1 MPTTNFTSGLRLEQ
15 QPTGGNASTW
25 GTKTDNNIGFL
36 DDALTGQVCADIT
49 LGDTTLTVENG
60 VVDEAR
66 NAAILIVGNPGTPND
81 VIIPANKKQ
90 YIVRAEHT
98 SVTGGITVR
107 TNVGTGQVFNNG
119 DSATVYCDGVSVHR
133 ITPPALDPDS
143 NLGDLTDTSAALVN
157 LGLPYLVSA
166 SSLDNTLEVDSSAN
180 TLGVHTSAMI
190 ELIYPVGS
198 IYINATNAANPA
210 TIFGVGT
217 WVSAG
222 QGRVLIGAGEGTDI
236 NAETSTFVATS
247 TGGEYKHQLTVA
259 EMPSHSHE
267 VLSFRFNTASAGAGG
282 TTLFQTLS
290 RETTSA
296 GGDQPHNNVQPFVVV
311 YMWERT
317 A

>member
-49 LGDTTLTVENG
+49 LGDTTLTVNNG
-60 VVDEAR
+60 LVDEAR

-119 DSATVYCDGVSVHR
+119 DSATVYCDGVSVYR
-133 ITPPALDPDS
+133 ITPPALQPDS
-143 NLGDLTDTSAALVN
+143 NLGDLTNVSAAKVN
-157 LGLPYLVSA
+157 
-166 SSLDNTLEVDSSAN
+166 LEVDHVGSALSS
-180 TLGVHTSAMI
+180 TLETVGGVMGVNVSSMFNI
-190 ELIYPVGS
+190 FYPVGS
-198 IYINATNAANPA
+198 MYFNTVDGTNPG
-210 TIFGVGT
+210 TLIGFGT

-222 QGRVLIGAGEGTDI
+222 QGRVLIGAGTGTDV
-236 NAETSTFVATS
+236 NAEVSTFVATS

-267 VLSFRFNTASAGAGG
+267 VLTFRFNTASAGAGG
-282 TTLFQTLS
+282 TTLFQTQS